1 MSRSVAETI
10 MGTIVLGIAV
20 AFIVFAYTRSSVATV
35 TGYEIQAKFTRIDGL
50 VNGADVRV
58 GGIKVGSVVDQRLDP
73 ETYQAILRM
82 SIAEEVGLPMDST
95 AAVVSDGL
103 LGGKY
108 VNLEPGGAD
117 EMMPPGH
124 TIVYTQSSI
133 MIEQLIGKFVFGGE

>member
-1 MSRSVAETI
+1 MTKSLAETI

-58 GGIKVGSVVDQRLDP
+58 GGIKVGSVVEQNLDP
-73 ETYQAILRM
+73 VTYQAIVRM

-117 EMMPPGH
+117 DMMPPGH

-133 MIEQLIGKFVFGGE
+133 MIEQLIGQFVFGGE

>member
-1 MSRSVAETI
+1 MTKSLAETI

-58 GGIKVGSVVDQRLDP
+58 GGIKVGSVVEQNLDP
-73 ETYQAILRM
+73 VTYQAIVRM

-117 EMMPPGH
+117 DMMSPGH

-133 MIEQLIGKFVFGGE
+133 MIEQLIGQFVFGGE

>member
-50 VNGADVRV
+50 VSGADVRV

-73 ETYQAILRM
+73 ETYQAILRI
-82 SIAEEVGLPMDST
+82 SIR
-95 AAVVSDGL
+95 
-103 LGGKY
+103 
-108 VNLEPGGAD
+108 
-117 EMMPPGH
+117 
-124 TIVYTQSSI
+124 
-133 MIEQLIGKFVFGGE
+133 

>member
-73 ETYQAILRM
+73 ETYQAILRI
-82 SIAEEVGLPMDST
+82 SIAEEVGLPMDTT

-117 EMMPPGH
+117 DMMSPGH

-133 MIEQLIGKFVFGGE
+133 MIEQLIGQFVFGGE